1 MKQLIFALMLT
12 MLSFP
17 ALAAEKSAFMPKPP
31 EVNNYVKAGMPYGHA
46 TLHKLFMK
54 IYETSLW
61 TDARRWSMNS
71 TFALCIR
78 YEMNFSAK
86 ALVKRTFEEM
96 ERAGPVS
103 KEEKQAYGAK
113 LAQLFHD
120 VHPGDVITAVFVPK
134 KGAVFYYNG
143 QKRGVLADIA
153 FAKRFF
159 NIWLGPYTSEPA
171 LRDRLL
177 AEK

>member
-1 MKQLIFALMLT
+1 MKRLIFALILT

-17 ALAAEKSAFMPKPP
+17 ALAEDKAAAMSKPP
-31 EVNNYVKAGMPYGHA
+31 EVSAYVKAPSPYGQG

-54 IYETSLW
+54 VYESSLW
-61 TDARRWSMNS
+61 TDARKWSMNS

-78 YEMNFSAK
+78 YEMNFSTK
-86 ALVKRTFEEM
+86 ELVKRTFEEM
-96 ERAGPVS
+96 EREAPVPQ
-103 KEEKQAYGAK
+103 EEKQTYGAK

-143 QKRGVLADIA
+143 KEQGVLSDIA

-159 NIWLGPYTSEPA
+159 NIWLGPTTSEPK
-171 LRDRLL
+171 LRDLLL
-177 AEK
+177 AAK

>member
-1 MKQLIFALMLT
+1 MKQLIFALILT

-17 ALAAEKSAFMPKPP
+17 ALAGEKAAFMSKPP
-31 EVNNYVKAGMPYGHA
+31 EVNTYVKAGMPYGQG

-61 TDARRWSMNS
+61 TDARQWSMNS

-78 YEMNFSAK
+78 YEMNFSTK
-86 ALVKRTFEEM
+86 ELVKRTFEEM
-96 ERAGPVS
+96 ERAGPVA
-103 KEEKQAYGAK
+103 KEERQTYGTQ

-159 NIWLGPYTSEPA
+159 NIWLGPATSEPA
-171 LRDRLL
+171 LRNRLL
-177 AEK
+177 AAK